1 MKRIFLAASLILC
14 FLQGYTQ
21 NFSVKG
27 SVLDSQGVPL
37 TGTLIKLKSAND
49 SVATS
54 ADING
59 FFSFKNI
66 KWAEFN
72 FSAAFIGFE
81 TFMKTYKITE
91 GTTLTI
97 PPITLKTSS
106 NTLNEVVITGITAIK
121 VSEDTV
127 TFNAAAFPVRQ
138 GDAVEEIL
146 NKLPGVKVDA
156 DGNVT
161 TQGEPITKI
170 RINGKDFFGTD
181 VATAIKNLP
190 ADIVKN
196 LQLID
201 DYGEHANLTGIKSGE
216 SEKILNITILEDK
229 KRGYSTRISGGLG
242 NEDRYNT
249 ILRGNSFK
257 GERQLSFDGTVNNI
271 NMRGGVN
278 NGITST
284 NSASMN
290 YRNDWSKKLSGD
302 AGYNFNNRKNTTLTK
317 TISQNFLSDYT
328 RMENAVT
335 NNKSDNYSHNFSG
348 NLTLKPDSLNYLK
361 ISPRFSYNSTDANNQ
376 GVIDISQPSLT
387 TLRNNLSGTN
397 SSSANLGTNIYF
409 NHKFH
414 KKGRNMSLSSNL
426 NYSNGDNYRDVL
438 NNYLIKQGGIDST
451 RIQNQLIANT
461 NNNFSTWAS
470 ATYMEPFWK
479 KSFVEF
485 SYNYSHSSTT
495 TDRATNDIINGNQ
508 LFNKDLSN
516 NYEFQFTTNRFG
528 IGYRYIADKYNYTLG
543 LNAQPSLLEGQ
554 NLTRGINT
562 QNRNVNFIPS
572 ARMVYRFT
580 KQQALHVNYWGRS
593 NQPSFLQLQP
603 ITDNSNLQNT
613 LSGNPDLKPE
623 FVHTINAKY
632 NQSDWNMGHIFNA
645 NFNYNKTQ
653 DKIVTTKVLIPNTVN
668 QVTSYTNTDGFYS
681 LRGDYSYGKPFAER
695 KYTLT
700 YSGSA
705 YLNNNVAYINLDKNI
720 AKNYM
725 IRQELEFQVN
735 VKDVVDFRLETSYS
749 INKTEYS
756 QVNFSDRKT
765 NTLGLELRGRNHF
778 FKDLTLGY
786 DFRKT
791 INSGFDNGIIRNPAI
806 LRLYTEYRF
815 LKGNAGSF
823 RFEGNDLLNQETG
836 ITRDVF
842 DNVIIDRQVNRL
854 GRYFLLTFT
863 LRVNKFG
870 GTTITKN

>member
-1 MKRIFLAASLILC
+1 MKRIFLAAILILC
-14 FLQGYTQ
+14 FLQGFSQSY
-21 NFSVKG
+21 SVKG
-27 SVLDSQGVPL
+27 SVFDSQGIPL
-37 TGTLIKLKSAND
+37 TGTLIKLKSAKD
-49 SVATS
+49 SIATS

-59 FFSFKNI
+59 LFSFKNLR
-66 KWAEFN
+66 WSEFN

-81 TFMKTYKITE
+81 TYLNTYKITE
-91 GTTLTI
+91 GNTLII

-201 DYGEHANLTGIKSGE
+201 DYGDHANLTGIKSGE
-216 SEKILNITILEDK
+216 PEKILNITILEEK

-242 NEDRYNT
+242 NENRYNT
-249 ILRGNSFK
+249 ILRGNNFK
-257 GERQLSFDGTVNNI
+257 GERQVSFDGTVNNI

-278 NGITST
+278 SGITST

-290 YRNDWSKKLSGD
+290 YRNEWSKKLSAD
-302 AGYNFNNRKNTTLTK
+302 AGYNFSNRKNTTLTK
-317 TISQNFLSDYT
+317 TYSQNFLSNYT
-328 RMENAVT
+328 RLENAVST
-335 NNKSDNYSHNFSG
+335 NKSDNYSHNFSG
-348 NLTLKPDSLNYLK
+348 NITMKPDTLNYLK
-361 ISPRFSYNSTDANNQ
+361 VSPRFSYNSSDADNQ

-409 NHKFH
+409 NHRFH
-414 KKGRNMSLSSNL
+414 KKGRNMSLSSNI
-426 NYSNGDNYRDVL
+426 NYSNGENYRNVL
-438 NNYLIKQGGIDST
+438 NNYLIKQAGVDST
-451 RIQNQLIANT
+451 RIQNQLITNT

-470 ATYMEPFWK
+470 ATYMEPLWK
-479 KSFVEF
+479 KSFIEF

-495 TDRATNDIINGNQ
+495 TDRATNDILKGNQ
-508 LFNKDLSN
+508 IFNNDLSN
-516 NYEFQFTTNRFG
+516 NYEYQFTTNRLG
-528 IGYRYIADKYNYTLG
+528 ISYRYIAEKYNYSLG
-543 LNAQPSLLEGQ
+543 LNAQPGLLEGQ

-562 QNRNVNFIPS
+562 QKRTFNYIPS

-613 LSGNPDLKPE
+613 LTGNPDLKPE

-668 QVTSYTNTDGFYS
+668 QTTSYINTDGFYT
-681 LRGDYSYGKPFAER
+681 LKGDYSYGKPFAER

-705 YLNNNVAYINLDKNI
+705 YLNNNVAFINLDKNI

-735 VKDVVDFRLETSYS
+735 IKDVVDFRMETSYS

-756 QVNFSDRKT
+756 QANFSDRKT
-765 NTLGLELRGRNHF
+765 NTLGFELRGRNHF
-778 FKDLTLGY
+778 FKDLTVGY
-786 DFRKT
+786 DFKKT
-791 INSGFDNGIIRNPAI
+791 INSGFDNGIVRNPTI

-815 LKGNAGSF
+815 LKGNSGSL

-842 DNVIIDRQVNRL
+842 DNVIIDRQINRL
-854 GRYFLLTFT
+854 GRYFMLTFT
-863 LRVNKFG
+863 LRMNKFG
-870 GTTITKN
+870 GGTTTKN

>member
-1 MKRIFLAASLILC
+1 MKRISLGIILTL
-14 FLQGYTQ
+14 FVLQGYSQ
-21 NFSVKG
+21 GFSVKG
-27 SVLDSQGVPL
+27 SVLDSQGIPL
-37 TGTLIKLKSAND
+37 TGTVIKLKSAND
-49 SVATS
+49 SIATS

-59 FFSFKNI
+59 LFSFKNV

-81 TFMKTYKITE
+81 TFLKTYKITE
-91 GTTLTI
+91 GKTLTI
-97 PPITLKTSS
+97 PPIILKTAS
-106 NTLNEVVITGITAIK
+106 NALNEVVITGITAIK

-196 LQLID
+196 LQIID
-201 DYGEHANLTGIKSGE
+201 DYGDHANLTGIKSGE
-216 SEKILNITILEDK
+216 AEKILNITILEDK
-229 KRGYSTRISGGLG
+229 KRGYSARISGGLG
-242 NEDRYNT
+242 DEDRYNT
-249 ILRGNSFK
+249 ILRGNNFK
-257 GERQLSFDGTVNNI
+257 GERQVSFDGTVNNI
-271 NMRGGVN
+271 NMRGGAN

-290 YRNDWSKKLSGD
+290 YRNEWSKKLSAD
-302 AGYNFNNRKNTTLTK
+302 AGFNFNNRKNTTLTK
-317 TISQNFLSDYT
+317 TYTQNFLSNYT
-328 RMENAVT
+328 RLENSVS
-335 NNKSDNYSHNFSG
+335 NNKSDTYNNNFSG
-348 NLTLKPDSLNYLK
+348 NLTYKPDTLNYLK
-361 ISPRFSYNSTDANNQ
+361 ISPRFSINSSESDNQ
-376 GVIDISQPSLT
+376 GVIDINQPSLT

-397 SSSANLGTNIYF
+397 SSSTNLGNNIYY
-409 NHKFH
+409 NHRFH

-426 NYSNGDNYRDVL
+426 NYSNGENYREVL
-438 NNYLIKQGGIDST
+438 NNYLIKQAGIDST

-479 KSFVEF
+479 KSFIEF
-485 SYNYSHSSTT
+485 NYSYSHSSTT
-495 TDRATNDIINGNQ
+495 TDRATNDITNGNTI
-508 LFNKDLSN
+508 FNKDLSN
-516 NYEFQFTTNRFG
+516 NYEYQFTTNRVG
-528 IGYRYIADKYNYTLG
+528 LGYRYIAEKYNYTLG
-543 LNAQPSLLEGQ
+543 FNAQPALLEGQ

-562 QNRNVNFIPS
+562 QNRTFNFIPS

-580 KQQALHVNYWGRS
+580 KQQALHVNYWGRN

-613 LSGNPDLKPE
+613 LTGNPNLKPE

-632 NQSDWNMGHIFNA
+632 NQSDWNMGHILSA
-645 NFNYNKTQ
+645 NLNYNKTE
-653 DKIVTTKVLIPNTVN
+653 DKIVTTKVLVPNTVN
-668 QVTSYTNTDGFYS
+668 QVTSYINTDGFYS

-705 YLNNNVAYINLDKNI
+705 YLNNNVAFINMEKNI

-725 IRQELEFQVN
+725 IRQELEFQIDI
-735 VKDVVDFRLETSYS
+735 KEVVDFRLETSYA

-756 QVNFSDRKT
+756 QTTFSDRQT
-765 NTLGLELRGRNHF
+765 NTLRFQLRGRNYF

-786 DFRKT
+786 DFRKS
-791 INSGFDNGIIRNPAI
+791 INSGFDNGIVKNPAI

-815 LKGNAGSF
+815 LKGNSGSL

-836 ITRDVF
+836 ISRDVF
-842 DNVIIDRQVNRL
+842 DNIIVDRQVNRL

-863 LRVNKFG
+863 LRLNKFG
-870 GTTITKN
+870 GSTITKN

>member
-1 MKRIFLAASLILC
+1 MKRIFLGVILTLF
-14 FLQGYTQ
+14 FLQGYSQ
-21 NFSVKG
+21 GFSVKG
-27 SVLDSQGVPL
+27 SVLDSQGIPL
-37 TGTLIKLKSAND
+37 TGTLIKLKSVND
-49 SVATS
+49 SIATS

-59 FFSFKNI
+59 LFSFKNV

-91 GTTLTI
+91 GKTLTI
-97 PPITLKTSS
+97 PPIILKTSS

-196 LQLID
+196 LQIID
-201 DYGEHANLTGIKSGE
+201 DYGDHANLTGIKSGE
-216 SEKILNITILEDK
+216 PEKILNITILEEK
-229 KRGYSTRISGGLG
+229 KRGYSARIAGGLG
-242 NEDRYNT
+242 NDDRYNT
-249 ILRGNSFK
+249 ILRGNNFK
-257 GERQLSFDGTVNNI
+257 GERQVSFDGTVNNI
-271 NMRGGVN
+271 NMRGAAN

-290 YRNDWSKKLSGD
+290 YRNEWSKKLSAD
-302 AGYNFNNRKNTTLTK
+302 AGFNFNNRKNTTLTK
-317 TISQNFLSDYT
+317 TYTQNFLSNYT
-328 RMENAVT
+328 RLENSVS
-335 NNKSDNYSHNFSG
+335 NNKSDNYNNDFSG
-348 NLTLKPDSLNYLK
+348 NLTYKPDTLNYLK
-361 ISPRFSYNSTDANNQ
+361 ISPRFYINSSESDNQ
-376 GVIDISQPSLT
+376 GVIDINQPSLT

-397 SSSANLGTNIYF
+397 SSSINLGNNIYY
-409 NHKFH
+409 NHRFH

-426 NYSNGDNYRDVL
+426 NYSNGENYREVL
-438 NNYLIKQGGIDST
+438 NNYLIKQAGIDST

-470 ATYMEPFWK
+470 ATYMEPLWK
-479 KSFVEF
+479 KSFIEF
-485 SYNYSHSSTT
+485 NYSYSHSSTT
-495 TDRATNDIINGNQ
+495 ADRSTNDIVNGIQ
-508 LFNKDLSN
+508 KFNTDLSN
-516 NYEFQFTTNRFG
+516 NYEYQFTTNRLG
-528 IGYRYIADKYNYTLG
+528 LSYRYIAEKYNYTLG
-543 LNAQPSLLEGQ
+543 FNAQPALLEGQ

-562 QNRNVNFIPS
+562 QNRTFNFIPS

-580 KQQALHVNYWGRS
+580 KQQALHVNYWGRN

-613 LSGNPDLKPE
+613 LTGNPNLKPE

-632 NQSDWNMGHIFNA
+632 NQSDWNMGHILSA
-645 NFNYNKTQ
+645 NINYNKTE
-653 DKIVTTKVLIPNTVN
+653 DKIVTTKVLVPNTVN

-705 YLNNNVAYINLDKNI
+705 YLNNNVAFINMDKNI

-725 IRQELEFQVN
+725 IRQELEFQIDI
-735 VKDVVDFRLETSYS
+735 KEVVDFRLETSYA

-756 QVNFSDRKT
+756 QTTFSDRQT
-765 NTLGLELRGRNHF
+765 NTLRFQLRGRNYF

-786 DFRKT
+786 DFRKS
-791 INSGFDNGIIRNPAI
+791 INSGFDNGIVKNPAI

-815 LKGNAGSF
+815 LKGNSGNL

-836 ITRDVF
+836 ISRDVF
-842 DNVIIDRQVNRL
+842 DNIIVDRQVNRL

-863 LRVNKFG
+863 LRLNKFG
-870 GTTITKN
+870 GSTNTKN

>member
-1 MKRIFLAASLILC
+1 MKRISLGIILTL
-14 FLQGYTQ
+14 FVLQGYSQ
-21 NFSVKG
+21 GFSVKG
-27 SVLDSQGVPL
+27 SVLDSQGIPL
-37 TGTLIKLKSAND
+37 TGTVIKLKSAND
-49 SVATS
+49 SIATS

-59 FFSFKNI
+59 LFSFKNV

-81 TFMKTYKITE
+81 TFLKTYKITE
-91 GTTLTI
+91 GKTLTI
-97 PPITLKTSS
+97 PPIILKTAS
-106 NTLNEVVITGITAIK
+106 NALNEVVITGITAIK

-196 LQLID
+196 LQIID
-201 DYGEHANLTGIKSGE
+201 DYGDHANLTGIKSGE
-216 SEKILNITILEDK
+216 AEKILNITILEDK
-229 KRGYSTRISGGLG
+229 KRGYSARIAGGLG
-242 NEDRYNT
+242 DEDRYNT
-249 ILRGNSFK
+249 ILRGNNFK
-257 GERQLSFDGTVNNI
+257 GERQVSFDGTVNNI
-271 NMRGGVN
+271 NMRGGAN

-290 YRNDWSKKLSGD
+290 YRNEWSKKLSAD
-302 AGYNFNNRKNTTLTK
+302 AGFNFNNRKNTTLTK
-317 TISQNFLSDYT
+317 TYTQNFLSNYT
-328 RMENAVT
+328 RLENSVS
-335 NNKSDNYSHNFSG
+335 NNKSDTYNNNFSG
-348 NLTLKPDSLNYLK
+348 NLTYKPDTLNYLK
-361 ISPRFSYNSTDANNQ
+361 ISPRFYINSSESDNQ
-376 GVIDISQPSLT
+376 GVIDINQPSLT

-397 SSSANLGTNIYF
+397 SSSINLGNNIYY
-409 NHKFH
+409 NHRFH

-426 NYSNGDNYRDVL
+426 NYSNGENYREVL
-438 NNYLIKQGGIDST
+438 NNYLIKQAGIDST

-479 KSFVEF
+479 KSFIEF
-485 SYNYSHSSTT
+485 NYSYSHSSTT
-495 TDRATNDIINGNQ
+495 TDRATNDITNGNTI
-508 LFNKDLSN
+508 FNKDLSN
-516 NYEFQFTTNRFG
+516 NYEYQFTTNRVG
-528 IGYRYIADKYNYTLG
+528 LGYRYIAEKYNYTLG
-543 LNAQPSLLEGQ
+543 FNAQPALLEGQ

-562 QNRNVNFIPS
+562 QNRTFNFIPS

-580 KQQALHVNYWGRS
+580 KQQALHVNYWGRN

-613 LSGNPDLKPE
+613 LTGNPNLKPE

-632 NQSDWNMGHIFNA
+632 NQSDWNMGHILSA
-645 NFNYNKTQ
+645 NLNYNKTE
-653 DKIVTTKVLIPNTVN
+653 DKIVTTKVLVPNTVN
-668 QVTSYTNTDGFYS
+668 QVTSYINTDGFYS

-705 YLNNNVAYINLDKNI
+705 YLNNNVAFINMEKNI

-725 IRQELEFQVN
+725 IRQELEFQIDI
-735 VKDVVDFRLETSYS
+735 KEVVDFRLETSYA

-756 QVNFSDRKT
+756 QTTFSDRQT
-765 NTLGLELRGRNHF
+765 NTLRFQLRGRNYF

-786 DFRKT
+786 DFRKS
-791 INSGFDNGIIRNPAI
+791 INSGFDNGIVKNPAI

-815 LKGNAGSF
+815 LKGNSGSL

-836 ITRDVF
+836 ISRDVF
-842 DNVIIDRQVNRL
+842 DNIIVDRQVNRL

-863 LRVNKFG
+863 LRLNKFG
-870 GTTITKN
+870 GSTITKN

>member
-1 MKRIFLAASLILC
+1 MKRIFLGVILTLF
-14 FLQGYTQ
+14 FLQGYSQ
-21 NFSVKG
+21 GFSVKG
-27 SVLDSQGVPL
+27 SVLDSQGIPL
-37 TGTLIKLKSAND
+37 TGTLIKLKSVND
-49 SVATS
+49 SIATS

-59 FFSFKNI
+59 LFSFKNV

-91 GTTLTI
+91 GKTLTI
-97 PPITLKTSS
+97 PPIILKTSS

-196 LQLID
+196 LQIID
-201 DYGEHANLTGIKSGE
+201 DYGDHANLTGIKSGE
-216 SEKILNITILEDK
+216 PEKILNITILEEK
-229 KRGYSTRISGGLG
+229 KRGYSARIAGGLG
-242 NEDRYNT
+242 NDDRYNT
-249 ILRGNSFK
+249 ILRGNNFK
-257 GERQLSFDGTVNNI
+257 GERQVSFDGTVNNI
-271 NMRGGVN
+271 NMRGAAN

-290 YRNDWSKKLSGD
+290 YRNEWSKKLSAD
-302 AGYNFNNRKNTTLTK
+302 AGFNFNNRKNTTLTK
-317 TISQNFLSDYT
+317 TYTQNFLSNYT
-328 RMENAVT
+328 RLENSVS
-335 NNKSDNYSHNFSG
+335 NNKSDNYNNDFSG
-348 NLTLKPDSLNYLK
+348 NLTYKPDTLNYLK
-361 ISPRFSYNSTDANNQ
+361 ISPRFYINSSESDNQ
-376 GVIDISQPSLT
+376 GVIDINQPSLT

-397 SSSANLGTNIYF
+397 SSSINLGNNIYY
-409 NHKFH
+409 NHRFH

-426 NYSNGDNYRDVL
+426 NYSNGENYREVL
-438 NNYLIKQGGIDST
+438 NNYLIKQAGIDST

-470 ATYMEPFWK
+470 ATYMEPLWK
-479 KSFVEF
+479 KSFIEF
-485 SYNYSHSSTT
+485 NYSYSHSSTT
-495 TDRATNDIINGNQ
+495 TDRATNDITNGNTI
-508 LFNKDLSN
+508 FNKDLSN
-516 NYEFQFTTNRFG
+516 NYEYQFTTNRVG
-528 IGYRYIADKYNYTLG
+528 LGYRYIAEKYNYTLG
-543 LNAQPSLLEGQ
+543 FNAQPALLEGQ

-562 QNRNVNFIPS
+562 QNRTFNFIPS

-580 KQQALHVNYWGRS
+580 KQQALHVNYWGRN

-613 LSGNPDLKPE
+613 LTGNPNLKPE

-632 NQSDWNMGHIFNA
+632 NQSDWNMGHILSA
-645 NFNYNKTQ
+645 NINYNKTE
-653 DKIVTTKVLIPNTVN
+653 DKIVTTKVLVPNTVN

-705 YLNNNVAYINLDKNI
+705 YLNNNVAFINMDKNI

-725 IRQELEFQVN
+725 IRQELEFQIDI
-735 VKDVVDFRLETSYS
+735 KEVVDFRLETSYA

-756 QVNFSDRKT
+756 QTTFSDRQT
-765 NTLGLELRGRNHF
+765 NTLRFQLRGRNYF

-786 DFRKT
+786 DFRKS
-791 INSGFDNGIIRNPAI
+791 INSGFDNGIVKNPAI

-815 LKGNAGSF
+815 LKGNSGNL

-836 ITRDVF
+836 ISRDVF
-842 DNVIIDRQVNRL
+842 DNIIVDRQVNRL

-863 LRVNKFG
+863 LRLNKFG
-870 GTTITKN
+870 GSTNTKN

>member
-1 MKRIFLAASLILC
+1 MKRISLAVILTLC
-14 FLQGYTQ
+14 FLQGYSQ
-21 NFSVKG
+21 GFSVKG
-27 SVLDSQGVPL
+27 SVLDMQGIPL
-37 TGTLIKLKSAND
+37 TGTVIKIKSAND

-59 FFSFKNI
+59 LFSFKNL
-66 KWAEFN
+66 KWAEFS

-91 GTTLTI
+91 GKTLII
-97 PPITLKTSS
+97 PPIILKTAS

-201 DYGEHANLTGIKSGE
+201 DYGDHANLTGIKSGE
-216 SEKILNITILEDK
+216 PEKILNITILEDK
-229 KRGYSTRISGGLG
+229 KRGYSARIAGGLG
-242 NEDRYNT
+242 SEDRYNT
-249 ILRGNSFK
+249 ILRGNNFK
-257 GERQLSFDGTVNNI
+257 GERQVSFDGTVNNI
-271 NMRGGVN
+271 NMRGGAN

-290 YRNDWSKKLSGD
+290 YRNDWSKKLSAD

-317 TISQNFLSDYT
+317 TYSQNFLSNYT
-328 RMENAVT
+328 RLENAVA
-335 NNKSDNYSHNFSG
+335 NNKSDNYSHNFSS
-348 NLTLKPDSLNYLK
+348 NITLKPDTLNYLK
-361 ISPRFSYNSTDANNQ
+361 ISPRFSFNSSDSDNQ
-376 GVIDISQPSLT
+376 GVIDISQPNLN

-397 SSSANLGTNIYF
+397 SSSANLGTNIYY
-409 NHKFH
+409 NHRFK

-426 NYSNGDNYRDVL
+426 NYSNGENYRDVL
-438 NNYLIKQGGIDST
+438 NNYLIKQSGIDST

-479 KSFVEF
+479 KSFIEF

-495 TDRATNDIINGNQ
+495 TDRATNDITNGNQ
-508 LFNKDLSN
+508 IFNKDLSN
-516 NYEFQFTTNRFG
+516 NYEYQFTTNRIG
-528 IGYRYIADKYNYTLG
+528 LGYRYIAEKYNYTLG
-543 LNAQPSLLEGQ
+543 INAQPTLLEGQ

-562 QNRNVNFIPS
+562 QNRTLNFIPS

-632 NQSDWNMGHIFNA
+632 NQSDWDMGHIFNA
-645 NFNYNKTQ
+645 NFNYNQTQ
-653 DKIVTTKVLIPNTVN
+653 DKIVTTKILIPNTVN
-668 QVTSYTNTDGFYS
+668 QVTSYTNTHGFYS

-705 YLNNNVAYINLDKNI
+705 YLNNNVAFINLDKNI

-725 IRQELEFQVN
+725 VRQELEFQIN
-735 VKDVVDFRLETSYS
+735 VKDVVDLRLESSYS

-756 QVNFSDRKT
+756 QANFSDRKT
-765 NTLGLELRGRNHF
+765 NTLGFELRGRNYF
-778 FKDLTLGY
+778 FKDLTIGY

-791 INSGFDNGIIRNPAI
+791 INSGFDNGIIRNPTI

-815 LKGNAGSF
+815 LKGNSGSL

-842 DNVIIDRQVNRL
+842 DNVIIDRQINRL

-863 LRVNKFG
+863 LRMNKFG
-870 GTTITKN
+870 GSSTTKN